1 MEPRGDDVPPPPY
14 SETDIYSNASPRSP
28 IVPRSGSNVNAD
40 DASIAASSSHSNII
54 YTPPET
60 PRESH
65 YNFSGGDDLAT
76 STSAQAYFESR
87 PVASPSAGAAEV
99 VHALTYQDNATPADF
114 PYPGWAASRQT
125 TEQDWHTFVNY
136 LIPDYAPSVNAHVL
150 DRKLHAEEDHDR
162 PTSDTGREIEEAQ
175 LNQIKLSAEDAPR
188 RRSFDETL
196 STVAE
201 WNEGFFAPRGVAIR
215 LDPPSSSPRMPG
227 GWNSPVNSANAANP
241 PPQGRSP
248 PQQQQG
254 PGAPGGLGG
263 MFGPSGFNMEANSNG
278 LRFGPIAIN
287 GDRISIGRSFH
298 ADSHGVRWGE
308 QPTND
313 QTRAPPMGVHGG
325 FGESTAGFDRGHGPD
340 HGFGRGRGRGRG
352 RGHHHGGRRGRSS
365 SSSSVSSDDSASS
378 SGSDSSLGSLPD
390 WDDLKDSQLPVVK
403 QSVSQWVQNSGHP
416 VSKAEFKRVKAEIK
430 AAKSA
435 KSAKDKADPAQRQE
449 VKRLLAEWKD
459 VKKSQKA
466 TRKLAKKEKKA
477 QKKHQKKERRAR
489 RNAERGEHRRD
500 RRDRRRSE
508 RECRRGGTHPP
519 PPGAGEIPGPGGFNM
534 PGISGVVPG
543 FPRPH
548 ASSPH
553 HGGPPHRGMHHQGPL
568 HHPGFPHHHG
578 PPPPGPHPF
587 GFGPG
592 RAGGPGFLSGM
603 GLFGG
608 PSGRRGVPDGHGP
621 TFPDEP
627 SVSRGDEKARE
638 ARAEAEASRDA
649 AMEQSRKAQEEAELS
664 RQAALE
670 RAQQARDQAESSRQ
684 AALVSAQEARD
695 RAQESRD
702 AGLRNAQA
710 SRDAALANAQQAR
723 ERAHRSRD
731 SALANAHAS
740 RDAALAN
747 AQQARERAQQSR
759 DTALADAHASRDA
772 ALANAQQAR
781 EQANQSRDAA
791 LANAEASRERGLNQ
805 AREAVQAARG
815 GGGWASLG
823 GAFDA
828 RQNAR
833 EWVRAAR
840 ETAMRRAWSTT
851 SGAQAHADAAREQAG
866 RHTAAAAAT
875 AVHISRS
882 GQQEADVTSTANA
895 RSVER
900 KYEALGTLES
910 ELDAKMNDLQRLERA
925 VAAEGVAAAQAGD
938 GDAKTQSA
946 TRREYERLGTDIDE
960 MSRRIEALRLE
971 ADEEFA
977 RELAESEEA
986 TAATSSRP

>member
-508 RECRRGGTHPP
+508 QEGRT
-519 PPGAGEIPGPGGFNM
+519 
-534 PGISGVVPG
+534 
-543 FPRPH
+543 
-548 ASSPH
+548 
-553 HGGPPHRGMHHQGPL
+553 PHRPVLAKFLGLVASICRGYQGSYQGSLGPTPAPRTMGVPRIAGCIIKGL
-568 HHPGFPHHHG
+568 YTILGFRTITDPHLL
-578 PPPPGPHPF
+578 
-587 GFGPG
+587 G
-592 RAGGPGFLSGM
+592 RIRSASDRGELAVRVSLSGM

-638 ARAEAEASRDA
+638 AREEAEASRDA

-875 AVHISRS
+875 AVHMSRS